1 MLIHSSN
8 ENVADIGLIFSFEL
22 LLFKRV
28 DSRQH
33 TQMTLTGS
41 HKDSLQPW
49 CLVFRLSVKFR
60 YQAASQELAGL
71 SDRRFY
77 LNKI

>member
-1 MLIHSSN
+1 MLIHSNN
-8 ENVADIGLIFSFEL
+8 ENVADIGLIFSL
-22 LLFKRV
+22 ILFKRV

-60 YQAASQELAGL
+60 YQAATQELAGL